1 MLNLHNYRP
10 DVTRLSRRVVSG
22 GVNGP
27 LQLTAGLRLGSYF
40 CIASFSSG
48 QFVLVLFTFFTFGL
62 VSEMT
67 YFCRP
72 ELGEEDKLQKY
83 FNL

>member
-1 MLNLHNYRP
+1 MLNLHNARP
-10 DVTRLSRRVVSG
+10 DATRLSRRVVSG

-27 LQLTAGLRLGSYF
+27 LQLTAGLRLSSYF
-40 CIASFSSG
+40 CIALFSSG

-67 YFCRP
+67 YFMSPGARGRGQAA
-72 ELGEEDKLQKY
+72 EI
-83 FNL
+83 F